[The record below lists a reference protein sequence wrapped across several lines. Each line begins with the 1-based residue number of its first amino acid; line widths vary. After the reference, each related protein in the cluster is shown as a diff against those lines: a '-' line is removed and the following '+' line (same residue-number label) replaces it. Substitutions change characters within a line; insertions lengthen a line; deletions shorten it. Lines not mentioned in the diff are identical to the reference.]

1 MANERRTSLSIAIDE
16 KLAKK
21 VKLYALKHNM
31 QISEF
36 VVGLIRKEFKN
47 EEK

>member
-1 MANERRTSLSIAIDE
+1 MANERRTSLSIAMNE
-16 KLAKK
+16 NLAKK

-36 VVGLIRKEFKN
+36 VVGLIKKELEN
-47 EEK
+47 EKK